1 MKEHNGSM
9 KKLCGVLGIL
19 MLLALAA
26 ACGKSTTEKWQEQY
40 DLGQQYLL
48 EESYEEAIV
57 AFTAAIEIEPNQADA
72 YIGRGPVRRR
82 SIWRRPWRIIVRY
95 WSWMRRMCPLI
106 LESRTSISV
115 REIMMQP

>member
-57 AFTAAIEIEPNQADA
+57 AFTAAIEIEPNQAGA
-72 YIGRGPVRRR
+72 YIGRGNA
-82 SIWRRPWRIIVRY
+82 Y
-95 WSWMRRMCPLI
+95 I
-106 LESRTSISV
+106 LSGET
-115 REIMMQP
+115 EEHLA